1 MVIPLKKSPTPK
13 TFHKM
18 KYEKHDSESE
28 LLQTWPLVTKHNLVG
43 LLLYQGKHLKNEQQT
58 QSAKWEK
65 EKVDNLKIKNVLIFI
80 LLFNQ
85 ELGGLGIVCLFTMI
99 RSRRLVS
106 RIKKGFPKSKFNR
119 KNINGN
125 LA

>member
-58 QSAKWEK
+58 QSAK
-65 EKVDNLKIKNVLIFI
+65 
-80 LLFNQ
+80 
-85 ELGGLGIVCLFTMI
+85 
-99 RSRRLVS
+99 
-106 RIKKGFPKSKFNR
+106 
-119 KNINGN
+119 
-125 LA
+125 